1 MTKSEHA
8 RSENVQS
15 EHAQVAIHVN
25 ALFED
30 VWVLFHEELW
40 DLLVED

>member
-1 MTKSEHA
+1 MAKSE
-8 RSENVQS
+8 Q
-15 EHAQVAIHVN
+15 AQVAIHVN
-25 ALFED
+25 AFFED